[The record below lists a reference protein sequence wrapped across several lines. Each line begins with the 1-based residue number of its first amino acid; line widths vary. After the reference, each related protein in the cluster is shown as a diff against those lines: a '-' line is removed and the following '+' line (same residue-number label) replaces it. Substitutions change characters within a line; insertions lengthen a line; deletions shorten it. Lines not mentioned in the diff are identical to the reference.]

1 MDDYKRK
8 AVAELQSKLNKMR
21 LAKVSVAEHKLED
34 FKRKHGQNAE
44 AEHKFADMLSDYGN
58 TVKAVDAQLATERE
72 KQMELIEQSVRERKQ
87 ERLKEIE
94 SKRREREV
102 KLNDETV
109 GANQQLGKE
118 YEQLESL
125 LKPIKDEEQR
135 MSIVMSKEPSFIK
148 YYDVPTSTDSA
159 YII

>member
-1 MDDYKRK
+1 
-8 AVAELQSKLNKMR
+8 MR

-109 GANQQLGKE
+109 GAN
-118 YEQLESL
+118 
-125 LKPIKDEEQR
+125 
-135 MSIVMSKEPSFIK
+135 
-148 YYDVPTSTDSA
+148 
-159 YII
+159 